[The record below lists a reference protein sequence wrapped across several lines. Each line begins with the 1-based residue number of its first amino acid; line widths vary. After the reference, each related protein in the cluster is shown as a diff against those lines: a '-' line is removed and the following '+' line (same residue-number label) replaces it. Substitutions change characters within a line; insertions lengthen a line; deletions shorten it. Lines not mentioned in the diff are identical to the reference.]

1 MNTRKGEKW
10 RGQTGNKEG
19 LKDGCKVRS
28 VEEKK
33 KRRRNAKA
41 KKRWRK
47 VGTTWTTLR
56 EKCTED
62 KER

>member
-1 MNTRKGEKW
+1 MNTRKDEKW

-33 KRRRNAKA
+33 KGGEMQRQRRD
-41 KKRWRK
+41 
-47 VGTTWTTLR
+47 G
-56 EKCTED
+56 EK
-62 KER
+62 